1 MEIIIHDKDLF
12 QFHKNWM
19 LVQCV
24 SADLEMGA
32 GIATE
37 FNRRY
42 DVKNRARAMYPNGFH
57 NKLGNIG
64 GFFLRARNETEPDIY
79 CLVTKNRYFDK
90 PTYKTMQL
98 ALKQMCVDYL
108 LKDVAKYGLIAMPAI
123 GCGLDQLN
131 INRVIQQL
139 VDIFLTTNIQ
149 IDLCVPGLVGID
161 PKYLN

>member
-1 MEIIIHDKDLF
+1 MEIIIHNKDLF
-12 QFHKNWM
+12 EFPKNWM

-42 DVKNRARAMYPNGFH
+42 DVKNRAKAMFPNGFQ

-64 GFFLRARNETEPDIY
+64 GFFLPARNAMEPDIY
-79 CLVTKNRYFDK
+79 CLVTKEKYFEK
-90 PTYKTMQL
+90 PTYRTMQL
-98 ALKQMCVDYL
+98 ALKQMCIDHIL
-108 LKDVAKYGLIAMPAI
+108 TGVAKYGLIAMPAI

-139 VDIFLTTNIQ
+139 VDIFLTTNVQ
-149 IDLCVPGLVGID
+149 IDLCIPGLVGVD
-161 PKYLN
+161 QKYLS